1 MKIILIYIMEC
12 EVKLSF
18 LFQVIGWILI
28 IYGFFSLVQDI
39 IFEFSSKK
47 INHNM
52 KIVVLAK
59 NLEDDLE
66 NFSRELG
73 DIKRR
78 NGYKNITL
86 IDMEENDDIHNVINT
101 LEENEINMKVLTKKE
116 GEEYIGEFFKV

>member
-1 MKIILIYIMEC
+1 M
-12 EVKLSF
+12 SF

-28 IYGFFSLVQDI
+28 IYGLLSLVQDI

-101 LEENEINMKVLTKKE
+101 LEENEINMRVLTKKE

>member
-1 MKIILIYIMEC
+1 MEC
-12 EVKLSF
+12 EVRLSF

-28 IYGFFSLVQDI
+28 IYGLLSLVQDI

-101 LEENEINMKVLTKKE
+101 LEENEINMRVLTKKE